1 MISTAF
7 TLMYY
12 VGVTISLFVQTKT
25 AGAMGE
31 RKGGGKTQPQI
42 QKQANK
48 QTKNPTKTR
57 HSLRFES
64 LPDLHAHALHF
75 IF

>member
-31 RKGGGKTQPQI
+31 RKGGKNATPNPKTG
-42 QKQANK
+42 KQANK
-48 QTKNPTKTR
+48 KPNQNKT
-57 HSLRFES
+57 FVE
-64 LPDLHAHALHF
+64 
-75 IF
+75 I